1 MINDMNNK
9 KKSTYNLIFTVF
21 SQVIILVIG
30 LIIPKLFIT
39 SYGSEING
47 LQSSIA
53 YIYTYIALLESGIGT
68 ATIQAL
74 YKVVNNSDKKRA
86 NAILAATHKQYNK
99 TAWIYA
105 VCMLCLGIIYP
116 FTVKTQLNYW
126 TVFFVV
132 ILSGSGSLLSF
143 VFHGKFILLL
153 QADGRSYLVA
163 ILNLVQYL
171 LKNAIKIV
179 LIFLNVPFIYI
190 YVGEL
195 LIGFL
200 MAAIYGLYK
209 RKNYFWVNYSEKPNI
224 AAISQSKN
232 VLVHQ
237 IANIVCN
244 STDVLLLTYVVK
256 DLKLV
261 SVYSMYILVFDAVK
275 SLIQNILSSVN
286 FIMGQTFNSNIE
298 LYRKYHR
305 LYEIF
310 DFMLSFSLYSIA
322 YLLITPFLRLYTNG
336 ITDISYIDKYLPLL
350 FASIK
355 LLSSGREPVAQL
367 INYAGHFKET
377 QYRAIMEAFINL
389 AVSLVAT
396 YFWGIYGVLL
406 GTIVALTYRTLDMY
420 FYTSRRFLN
429 RSVWVSIRH
438 WLLYLIAFIV
448 IVVLNYF
455 LPIYAVSYFELLWK
469 AVIVGV
475 VVCLYFGICTFIFN
489 IDEVKGLFRIA
500 KDFILRKR
508 GKNEDRNINI

>member
-1 MINDMNNK
+1 MRQAQ
-9 KKSTYNLIFTVF
+9 KSLYNLIFNVV
-21 SQVIILVIG
+21 SQVIILVVG
-30 LIIPKLFIT
+30 LIIPRLFIT

-74 YKVVNNSDKKRA
+74 YKVINKSKKEQANSV
-86 NAILAATHKQYNK
+86 LAATHKQYNK
-99 TAWIYA
+99 TALIYA
-105 VCMLCLGIIYP
+105 LCMLGLAIIYP

-126 TVFFVV
+126 TIFFVV

-143 VFHGKFILLL
+143 IFHGKFILLL

-171 LKNAIKIV
+171 LKNGIKIV
-179 LIFLNVPFIYI
+179 LIFLNVPFVYI

-195 LIGFL
+195 LTAFL
-200 MAAIYGLYK
+200 MAAIYELYK
-209 RKNYFWVNYSEKPNI
+209 RKHYAWVNYSEKPNFE
-224 AAISQSKN
+224 AISQSKN

-244 STDVLLLTYVVK
+244 STDVFLLTYVVK
-256 DLKLV
+256 NLKLV

-305 LYEIF
+305 LYEAF
-310 DFMLSFSLYSIA
+310 DFMISFSLYSIA
-322 YLLITPFLRLYTNG
+322 YILITPFLQLYTSG
-336 ITDISYIDKYLPLL
+336 VTDISYIDKYLPLL

-355 LLSSGREPVAQL
+355 LLSSGREPAAQL

-377 QYRAIMEAFINL
+377 QYRAIMEAVINFI
-389 AVSLVAT
+389 VSLVAT

-406 GTIVALTYRTLDMY
+406 GTIVALAYRTLDMY
-420 FYTSRRFLN
+420 FYTSGRFLK

-438 WLLYLIAFIV
+438 WLLYIIAFIA

-455 LPIYAVSYFELLWK
+455 LPIYAASYFELLWK
-469 AVIVGV
+469 AVIVGL
-475 VVCLYFGICTFIFN
+475 VVCLFFGIYTFLFN
-489 IDEVKGLFRIA
+489 IDEMKGFFGIA
-500 KDFILRKR
+500 KDFILSKR
-508 GKNEDRNINI
+508 GAK